1 MADAARCPGPG
12 SEEVLMEN
20 QEGSSAG
27 IDSETPGA
35 SAPDKPVCLIVL
47 GMAGSGKTTFV
58 QRLTA
63 HLHYLKSP
71 PYVINLDPAVHTVP
85 FPANIDIRDTV
96 NYKEVMKQY
105 GLGPNG
111 GIVTSLNLFATRF
124 DQVMQFIEKKQHNH
138 RYVLIDTPG
147 QIEVFTWSASGTII
161 TEALASSFPCVVIYV
176 MDTSR
181 SVNPVTFMSNM
192 LYACSILYKTKL
204 PFIVVMNKTDIIDH
218 SFAVEWMQDFEVFQD
233 ALNQET
239 SYVSNL
245 TRSMSLVLDEFYT
258 NLRVV
263 GVSAVTG
270 SGLDEL
276 FVQVEDAAKEYER
289 DYRPEYERLRKQLAE
304 AQSKKQQE
312 QLERLRKDLGAVDIT
327 NTPSAE
333 DTDIAGPSD
342 LIMTRGN
349 LDEEEEEGESD
360 TDDID
365 HTVTEESRERDAF
378 GNFLKQRKEVVQK
391 HVASVVNFPA
401 TRTVR
406 ALTKPGVRFS
416 NKRDSGEDQEDS
428 SEMNLHGSEPT
439 PPPPPSG
446 LLDQSQP
453 KTEHHCR
460 ESTYLTTVS
469 LEENSGSSSSMT
481 LAAYREKMRELPL
494 LSLFCSCIRP
504 QPRDDTGDTKEAGM
518 VDLNLC
524 NIREMEVIEL
534 SKRASGQAF
543 EVILKP
549 PTFDGG
555 PELRATTPPRPKPSL
570 EEIQKKLNAAQE
582 RRKCQEAELLKHL
595 AERREHEREV
605 AQKALTKERQECRAD
620 ANKEQQQM
628 HLNASQE
635 QLQEEDKHS
644 MEVS

>member
-1 MADAARCPGPG
+1 MAEAAQSPAA
-12 SEEVLMEN
+12 EEVLMEN
-20 QEGSSAG
+20 QESSAAG
-27 IDSETPGA
+27 TDSGTPGA
-35 SAPDKPVCLIVL
+35 AARDKPVCLIVL

-63 HLHYLKSP
+63 HLHSQKAP
-71 PYVINLDPAVHTVP
+71 PYVINLDPAVHEVP

-124 DQVMQFIEKKQHNH
+124 DQVMQFIEKKQQNH

-276 FVQVEDAAKEYER
+276 FVQVEDAADEYER
-289 DYRPEYERLRKQLAE
+289 EYRPEYERLRKQLAD
-304 AQSKKQQE
+304 AQSKKQQQ
-312 QLERLRKDLGAVDIT
+312 QLERLRKDLGAVDMT
-327 NTPSAE
+327 NTPKTEGA
-333 DTDIAGPSD
+333 DIAGPSD

-349 LDEEEEEGESD
+349 PDEEEEEEDSD

-365 HTVTEESRERDAF
+365 HSATEESKEADAF
-378 GNFLKQRKEVVQK
+378 GNFLTERREVVQ
-391 HVASVVNFPA
+391 
-401 TRTVR
+401 VR
-406 ALTKPGVRFS
+406 
-416 NKRDSGEDQEDS
+416 NKKCAV
-428 SEMNLHGSEPT
+428 P
-439 PPPPPSG
+439 
-446 LLDQSQP
+446 
-453 KTEHHCR
+453 
-460 ESTYLTTVS
+460 
-469 LEENSGSSSSMT
+469 
-481 LAAYREKMRELPL
+481 
-494 LSLFCSCIRP
+494 
-504 QPRDDTGDTKEAGM
+504 
-518 VDLNLC
+518 
-524 NIREMEVIEL
+524 
-534 SKRASGQAF
+534 
-543 EVILKP
+543 
-549 PTFDGG
+549 DG
-555 PELRATTPPRPKPSL
+555 P
-570 EEIQKKLNAAQE
+570 
-582 RRKCQEAELLKHL
+582 
-595 AERREHEREV
+595 
-605 AQKALTKERQECRAD
+605 
-620 ANKEQQQM
+620 
-628 HLNASQE
+628 
-635 QLQEEDKHS
+635 
-644 MEVS
+644 